1 MIDAGPCSIMI
12 EDCVLLSVM
21 CVYGNLSNQKKSKIH
36 SDLAPMIC
44 SHLGNSERQQ
54 LTISIKDKKANRPLT
69 ANFLSRAILSGHCLC
84 QHLKNS
90 V

>member
-21 CVYGNLSNQKKSKIH
+21 CYMVTFQIKKSKIH

-54 LTISIKDKKANRPLT
+54 LTTSIKDKKANRPLT